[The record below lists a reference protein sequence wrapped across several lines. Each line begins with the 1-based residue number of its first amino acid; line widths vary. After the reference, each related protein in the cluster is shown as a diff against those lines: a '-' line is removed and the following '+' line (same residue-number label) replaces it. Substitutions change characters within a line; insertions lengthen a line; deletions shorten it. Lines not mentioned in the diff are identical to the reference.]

1 MGGRG
6 RMKEKEDDRRKER
19 NGRLVW
25 QVFYLFRKYRCYD
38 TGWGWSRGKNDNGR
52 KWRAHRSFNPSSAA
66 RLLEYIYKL
75 GLEENFQL
83 LTFDFNATIPIY
95 IYIYIDIDDSY
106 NLLYDRIYRRKKKDS
121 KDEDSDSQCP
131 GSMFSVFRLVRVPV
145 KKSGDN
151 RSPQDDPF
159 FFAPGVAL
167 AWKKRDRN
175 LSLFLSPSLEQ
186 RVKRDLTLSS
196 ELNDIANTFTMEN
209 RCRCLF

>member
-106 NLLYDRIYRRKKKDS
+106 NLLSKEKKRLERWGFRQSMSWVNVQRVQVGASTGEKKRGQSIPTGWSLFFRPRCRLKKKETEIS
-121 KDEDSDSQCP
+121 LYLS
-131 GSMFSVFRLVRVPV
+131 FSFSRQAWNREWRETWPCLV
-145 KKSGDN
+145 N
-151 RSPQDDPF
+151 
-159 FFAPGVAL
+159 
-167 AWKKRDRN
+167 
-175 LSLFLSPSLEQ
+175 
-186 RVKRDLTLSS
+186 
-196 ELNDIANTFTMEN
+196 
-209 RCRCLF
+209 

>member
-95 IYIYIDIDDSY
+95 IYIYISISTI
-106 NLLYDRIYRRKKKDS
+106 RIIYYRRKKKDS

>member
-66 RLLEYIYKL
+66 RLLEYICKL

-95 IYIYIDIDDSY
+95 IYIYISISTI
-106 NLLYDRIYRRKKKDS
+106 RIIYYRRKKKDS

-159 FFAPGVAL
+159 FFAPGVA
-167 AWKKRDRN
+167 WKRKRQKSLSIS
-175 LSLFLSPSLEQ
+175 LSLSLAKLGTESEE
-186 RVKRDLTLSS
+186 RPDLV
-196 ELNDIANTFTMEN
+196 
-209 RCRCLF
+209 

>member
-1 MGGRG
+1 
-6 RMKEKEDDRRKER
+6 MKEKEDERRKER

-66 RLLEYIYKL
+66 RLLEYICKL

-95 IYIYIDIDDSY
+95 IYIYISISTI
-106 NLLYDRIYRRKKKDS
+106 RIIYYTIVFIEEKKKTRKMRIQTVNVLGQCS
-121 KDEDSDSQCP
+121 ACSDWCEY
-131 GSMFSVFRLVRVPV
+131 RW
-145 KKSGDN
+145 KKAGTIDPH
-151 RSPQDDPF
+151 RMIPF
-159 FFAPGVAL
+159 FSPPVSL
-167 AWKKRDRN
+167 EKERDRN
-175 LSLFLSPSLEQ
+175 LSLSLFLFLSPSLEQ